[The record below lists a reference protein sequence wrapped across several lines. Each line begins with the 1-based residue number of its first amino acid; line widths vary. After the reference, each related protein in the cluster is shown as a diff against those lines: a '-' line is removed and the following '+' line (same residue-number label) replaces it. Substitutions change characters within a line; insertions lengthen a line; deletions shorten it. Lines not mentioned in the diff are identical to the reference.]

1 MPVRYEAVE
10 SEKDLTHELNNAGQI
25 TWVNAPAK
33 QRQQCWYNILN
44 RNTTELWFNRLWGDG

>member
-10 SEKDLTHELNNAGQI
+10 SEKDSTHELSNAGRI

-33 QRQQCWYNILN
+33 QRQQCW
-44 RNTTELWFNRLWGDG
+44 